1 MKNKSKFFLSFFI
14 FLISFF
20 TRAQETENFEKLIV
34 NNWSLNSF
42 EVNGQSFPP
51 RDRNK
56 NDRMVFN
63 SDKSAES
70 ISSDKV
76 QKGIWSYDKTSRVI
90 NVVDQNNKFDM
101 QLKLISITSSEC
113 VLELE
118 NPKGSFV
125 RLHMV
130 VTK

>member
-1 MKNKSKFFLSFFI
+1 MKIKSKFILPFFI
-14 FLISFF
+14 CLISFF
-20 TRAQETENFEKLIV
+20 GRAQESENFEKLIV
-34 NNWSLNSF
+34 NDWSLSSF

-51 RDRNK
+51 REKNK

-70 ISSDKV
+70 ISSNRV
-76 QKGIWSYDKTSRVI
+76 QKGTWSYDKTSRVI

-118 NPKGSFV
+118 NPKGTFV
-125 RLHMV
+125 RLNMI

>member
-56 NDRMVFN
+56 NDRMVFK

-90 NVVDQNNKFDM
+90 NVIDQNNKFDM